1 MKRNFSIIGC
11 GLIGNLLQKNIQ
23 DSMVFD
29 RRSLER
35 FTEIDHDVIVVAAPS
50 SNRLTVNARSSE
62 DLDNCVDIFNRVS
75 KSRYQ
80 NLVLIG
86 TVDIYPGHTSCD
98 STPMCCPA
106 FGYARNRW
114 LFERMIM
121 SLHDSQAIRL
131 PTLCHPTIQKNIIFD
146 LKNQV
151 WLEKINPRTTIQ
163 WYPLDRLSQ
172 DIEHTLNTGI
182 KFENFV
188 SPPLANHEIITRF
201 MPDLLT
207 KLTHDFKLPQCHYD
221 IKSSQIGYNID
232 IETIWQSMQEYFT
245 I

>member
-1 MKRNFSIIGC
+1 MKYSIIGN
-11 GLIGNLLQKNIQ
+11 GLIGNLLHEDIR
-23 DSMVFD
+23 DCVVYD
-29 RRSLER
+29 RGSAEKFRK
-35 FTEIDHDVIVVAAPS
+35 TEHDVVIIAAPS
-50 SNRLTVNARSSE
+50 SNRLAVNTVPEN
-62 DLDNCVDIFNRVS
+62 DLDDCIRIFNLVS
-75 KSRYQ
+75 QSRYQ
-80 NLVLIG
+80 NLVYIS
-86 TVDIYPGHTSCD
+86 TVDIYPDKTSKD
-98 STPMCCPA
+98 NRPTHCPES
-106 FGYARNRW
+106 GYARNRW

-121 SLHDSQAIRL
+121 SLHDSQVIRL

-207 KLTHDFKLPQCHYD
+207 KLTHNFKLPQCHYD